1 MLTRLGDKR
10 LDFLDQIR
18 AVAILTVIVSHYAP
32 GALPGG
38 GLGVGIFFALS
49 GFLIATLLLE
59 IPKFDMPS
67 AAIFVSR
74 RFARIFPA
82 YLVAL
87 LAGVL
92 LAGLEHK
99 PHFDR
104 LLAALPGLITFTQ
117 MPQWLGFSIG
127 ILWTLQVEMLFYV
140 SLPVV
145 MLLLGWRTGLLAY
158 CTAAILLSLCALGF
172 HLSMISQLRW
182 GAALAF
188 GALLSLAWKSGALAR
203 LPVRPWLLVVIGAAG
218 ITAAL
223 PFPSVPL
230 GQWAI
235 QVMVAS
241 LSGCALIAAF
251 LLQPELPVLPS
262 TAFIGRISYSMYL
275 VHGLVIDYLLTPP
288 HSGVLRPAIYFGGIL
303 VLSALSW
310 RFIERPG
317 IRFGKRLAYTLF
329 WRPAAARAVGG

>member
-18 AVAILTVIVSHYAP
+18 AVAVLTVIVSHYAP
-32 GALPGG
+32 RLLPGG

-49 GFLIATLLLE
+49 GFLIATILLE
-59 IPKFDMPS
+59 IPKFDMAS

-99 PHFDR
+99 PHFGQ
-104 LLAALPGLITFTQ
+104 LLAALPGLLTFTQ

-140 SLPVV
+140 SLPAA
-145 MLLLGWRTGLLAY
+145 MLLFGRRAGLLVY
-158 CTAAILLSLCALGF
+158 CAAAILLSLGAFGF
-172 HLSMISQLRW
+172 HLSMLSQFQWL
-182 GAALAF
+182 GALAF

-218 ITAAL
+218 IAAAL
-223 PFPSVPL
+223 PFPSAPL
-230 GQWAI
+230 VQWAI
-235 QVMVAS
+235 QIMVAS

-251 LLQPELPVLPS
+251 LLQPELPVLAAA
-262 TAFIGRISYSMYL
+262 AFIGRISYSMYL
-275 VHGLVIDYLLTPP
+275 VHGIVIDYLLPPP
-288 HSGVLRPAIYFGGIL
+288 HSGVLRPVIYFGGIL

-310 RFIERPG
+310 RFIEGPG

-329 WRPAAARAVGG
+329 WRPAEAVGG